1 MGGDEAAGREVTGGG
16 CTRAEFRCGSPVP
29 ALNSSAGRLNPRE
42 RSAASL
48 QAEGG
53 GTAAMSGTDPFSP
66 EQLLLQRRF
75 VGALARRLVADAAQ
89 VDDVAQETWLELLT
103 TNKPPRSISW
113 LRAVVRNVVR
123 QLGRSEGRRRARESE
138 VARVAPTLA
147 PATDEIAGRLELQRR
162 LIERV
167 LALPALHREIVLL
180 HFYEECTVKQAAA
193 RLGIPFETAR
203 TRLRR
208 ALEELRAN
216 WNGELGGERA
226 GLLALAQLAPLS
238 KVATWGAWIAMAK
251 GSKAALAVAVVVV
264 AAGGWWLWSDSRAL
278 HGAAPAATAVV
289 APAGAEAADAKGP
302 LAASRVNEPAPA
314 VAPPAAPTIADGF
327 GSVRVHVTWLM
338 ADSKSTPIPNVPVRL
353 FSEERPPT
361 FVDAVDGM
369 TDKKG
374 DFFAE
379 HVPSGSVIATAAG
392 FTAFTGSSDHPRF
405 SERECARRIAVHAN
419 ETTDV
424 ALSVFKEAEVDG
436 VVLDPKGAPVAGATI
451 WISSGAGGWPSLG
464 EEFGKSDASGPGRF
478 HLPVVE
484 RIHWISAYAPSFAPS
499 PALSLSGRE
508 ATNGRITIELQLL
521 DEGGCIRGRVVDS
534 SARPVSRAFVYASG
548 PWSNPRVLRKGTT
561 GEHPPARTTRTHDD
575 GTFEIEGAPVGDVH
589 LVVRAR
595 DHAPA
600 WERFTLTAQPPKEVD
615 LTLRK
620 GGTLEGTLETGDG
633 EPLPGVEVRVVPVQ
647 KLPEPRIEVLT
658 AFARTDD
665 DGHFIVEHLMAEP
678 LEATVDAGE
687 IGTATLA
694 FSVADGEMKEWS
706 PELSRG
712 LEIRGR
718 VVDEAGAAFPRWKVE
733 ARFEKRESGEK
744 LPVAVA
750 TSSDGRF
757 TIPRCGDKPYEV
769 RVFEPSDDRRDVS
782 FSAVVLLGVKA
793 GGEEIEIRVPAN
805 RRKTAFVAGRV
816 VDADGRPLPRVSL
829 SLYDGGSNDIGFN
842 AGGDAGFRLGPF
854 PPGAYHMR
862 LWLEGLP
869 HLELGTRTLI
879 AGQTLDL
886 GTLTMARPGFV
897 EVRATRADGSP
908 PEDGDVSI
916 WNEARENSERIGLI
930 GDLFRSEPLA
940 PGRYQL
946 GGGTKMASTWI
957 PFDIVGGQTTQLA
970 VTIAPGAIRS
980 FRLLTV
986 SGAQPLAPVEV
997 TLSDMTGHP
1006 LWSHTW
1012 PKYPKGPYVVNQRF
1026 ARGRFTISFTAADGT
1041 KGETT
1046 FDVEDLV
1053 DTKDAVDVMMH

>member
-1 MGGDEAAGREVTGGG
+1 MIGGG
-16 CTRAEFRCGSPVP
+16 CTRAEFRRGSPVP
-29 ALNSSAGRLNPRE
+29 APSSGAGRLNPRE
-42 RSAASL
+42 GSAASL

-53 GTAAMSGTDPFSP
+53 GTAAMSNTDPFSP

-75 VGALARRLVADAAQ
+75 IGALARRLVADAAQ
-89 VDDVAQETWLELLT
+89 VDDVTQETWLELLT
-103 TNKPPRSISW
+103 THAPSRSLAW

-123 QLGRSEGRRRARESE
+123 QLGRSEGRRRVREGE
-138 VARVAPTLA
+138 VARAAPTLA

-180 HFYEECTVKQAAA
+180 HFYEELTVKQAAA

-208 ALEELRAN
+208 ALEELRAH
-216 WNGELGGERA
+216 WNCELGGERA

-238 KVATWGAWIAMAK
+238 TVATWGAWIAMAK
-251 GSKAALAVAVVVV
+251 GSKVAIAAAVVVV
-264 AAGGWWLWSDSRAL
+264 AAGGWWLWSGARAL
-278 HGAAPAATAVV
+278 HGAAPESTTQV
-289 APAGAEAADAKGP
+289 APAGAAAADANAP
-302 LAASRVNEPAPA
+302 LAAARVSEPAPA
-314 VAPPAAPTIADGF
+314 VAPPSAPTSVDGF
-327 GSVRVHVTWLM
+327 GSVRVHVTWSR
-338 ADSKSTPIPNVPVRL
+338 ADSKSTPIPNLPVRL
-353 FSEERPPT
+353 VSEERPPT
-361 FVDAVDGM
+361 FVDQVDGM
-369 TDKKG
+369 TDGNG
-374 DFFAE
+374 DFFADR
-379 HVPSGSVIATAAG
+379 VPSGSVIATAAG
-392 FTAFTGSSDHPRF
+392 FTAYTGSSDHPRF
-405 SERECARRIAVHAN
+405 SERECARRIAVLAN

-424 ALSVFKEAEVDG
+424 ALSVFKDTEVDG

-451 WISSGAGGWPSLG
+451 WISSDLGWPSLG
-464 EEFGKSDASGPGRF
+464 GDFGKSDASGRF

-499 PALSLSGRE
+499 PAISLSGRE
-508 ATNGRITIELQLL
+508 ATNGRLAIELQLL

-534 SARPVSRAFVYASG
+534 SARPVGHAFVYASG
-548 PWSNPRVLRKGTT
+548 PWRNGRVLRDGTT
-561 GEHPPARTTRTHDD
+561 GANPPARTTRTHAD

-600 WERFTLTAQPPKEVD
+600 WERFTSTARTLKEFD

-633 EPLPGVEVRVVPVQ
+633 EPLPGVEVRVAPVQ
-647 KLPEPRIEVLT
+647 LLSEPRTEVLA
-658 AFARTDD
+658 AFARTDE
-665 DGHFIVEHLMAEP
+665 DGHFIVEHLMAVP

-687 IGTATLA
+687 FGTAKLPFTL
-694 FSVADGEMKEWS
+694 ADGESREWS

-718 VVDEAGAAFPRWKVE
+718 VVDEDGAAFPRWKVE
-733 ARFEKRESGEK
+733 ARLEKWESGVE
-744 LPVAVA
+744 PPAVVA
-750 TSSDGRF
+750 TASDGRF
-757 TIPRCGDKPYEV
+757 TIPRCVDRPYEV
-769 RVFEPSDDRRDVS
+769 RVFEPSEDLQDIT
-782 FSAVVLLGVKA
+782 FSSIVLHGVKA

-805 RRKTAFVAGRV
+805 RRASAFVAGRV
-816 VDADGRPLPRVSL
+816 VNADGRPLPRVSL
-829 SLYDGGSNDIGFN
+829 SLYEGGSNNISFN
-842 AGGDAGFRLGPF
+842 AGGEAGFHLGPF
-854 PPGAYHMR
+854 PPGAYSMR

-869 HLELGTRTLI
+869 ELELGMRTLT

-908 PEDGDVSI
+908 PEDGDLSI
-916 WNEARENSERIGLI
+916 WNEARENSERIGLV

-946 GGGTKMASTWI
+946 CGGTTMASTWI
-957 PFDIVGGQTTQLA
+957 PFEIVSGQTTQLTLT
-970 VTIAPGAIRS
+970 VAPGAIRS
-980 FRLLTV
+980 FRLLTAT
-986 SGAQPLAPVEV
+986 GAPPLQPVEV
-997 TLSDMTGHP
+997 ALSDATGHV
-1006 LWSHTW
+1006 LWTHTW
-1012 PKYPKGPYVVNQRF
+1012 PRYSKGPYVVSQRF
-1026 ARGRFTISFTAADGT
+1026 ARGRFTISFTAADGA
-1041 KGETT
+1041 KGEAT

-1053 DTKDAVDVMMH
+1053 DTKDAVDVAMK

>member
-1 MGGDEAAGREVTGGG
+1 
-16 CTRAEFRCGSPVP
+16 
-29 ALNSSAGRLNPRE
+29 
-42 RSAASL
+42 
-48 QAEGG
+48 
-53 GTAAMSGTDPFSP
+53 MSGTDPFAP

-75 VGALARRLVADAAQ
+75 IGALARRLVADAAQ

-103 TNKPPRSISW
+103 TKSRPRARSAGADDGALPRSW
-113 LRAVVRNVVR
+113 LRRVVRNVVL
-123 QLGRSEGRRRARESE
+123 QLGRAEGRRAAREAVVGRTAE
-138 VARVAPTLA
+138 ARA
-147 PATDEIAGRLELQRR
+147 PATDQIVEQLDLQRR
-162 LIERV
+162 LIERA
-167 LALPALHREIVLL
+167 LALPPIYREIVLL
-180 HFYEECTVKQAAA
+180 HFYEELTVAQAAA
-193 RLGIPFETAR
+193 RLGIPLETAR

-208 ALEELRAN
+208 ALDELRAN
-216 WNGELGGERA
+216 WNGELGGARA

-238 KVATWGAWIAMAK
+238 KVATCGAWIAMAK
-251 GSKAALAVAVVVV
+251 GSKVALAAAAVVV

-278 HGAAPAATAVV
+278 HGTAPAATALV
-289 APAGAEAADAKGP
+289 APAGAEAADANAP
-302 LAASRVNEPAPA
+302 LAAARVNDPVPAL
-314 VAPPAAPTIADGF
+314 APPATPTSVDGF
-327 GSVRVHVTWLM
+327 GSVRVHVTWLT

-369 TDKKG
+369 TDGHG
-374 DFFAE
+374 DFFAD

-392 FTAFTGSSDHPRF
+392 FTAFTGSSDHPRIS
-405 SERECARRIAVHAN
+405 SERECARRIVVHAN
-419 ETTDV
+419 ETADV
-424 ALSVFKEAEVDG
+424 TLSVHKEAEIDG

-464 EEFGKSDASGPGRF
+464 EEFGKSDAFGRF

-484 RIHWISAYAPSFAPS
+484 RIHFISAYAPWFAPS
-499 PALSLSGRE
+499 PALSLSSRETTDGRL
-508 ATNGRITIELQLL
+508 AIELQLL
-521 DEGGCIRGRVVDS
+521 DEGGCIRGRVVDR
-534 SARPVSRAFVYASG
+534 SARPVGHAFVYASG
-548 PWSNPRVLRKGTT
+548 PWANPRVLRMGTT
-561 GEHPPARTTRTHDD
+561 GAHPPARTARTHDD
-575 GTFEIEGAPVGDVH
+575 GTFEIEGAPVGEVH

-600 WERFTLTAQPPKEVD
+600 WERFTSTARSLKEFD

-633 EPLPGVEVRVVPVQ
+633 EPLPGIEVRVAPVQ

-658 AFARTDD
+658 AFTRTDD
-665 DGHFIVEHLMAEP
+665 DGHFAVEHLMAVP

-687 IGTATLA
+687 FGTAKLA
-694 FSVADGEMKEWS
+694 FTLADGETREWS

-718 VVDEAGAAFPRWKVE
+718 VVDENGAAFPRWKVE

-744 LPVAVA
+744 LPAAVA
-750 TSSDGRF
+750 TASDGRF
-757 TIPRCGDKPYEV
+757 TIPRCFDKAYEV
-769 RVFEPSDDRRDVS
+769 RVFEPTEDRRNIT
-782 FSAVVLLGVKA
+782 FSSIVLHGVKA

-805 RRKTAFVAGRV
+805 RRASAFVSGRV

-829 SLYDGGSNDIGFN
+829 SLFDGGSNDIGFN
-842 AGGDAGFRLGPF
+842 AGGEAGFRLGPF
-854 PPGAYHMR
+854 PPGDYHLR

-869 HLELGTRTLI
+869 ELELGTRTLT

-908 PEDGDVSI
+908 LEDGDVSI
-916 WNEARENSERIGLI
+916 WNEARDNSEDIGLI

-946 GGGTKMASTWI
+946 GGGRKMASTWI
-957 PFDIVGGQTTQLA
+957 PFEIVGGQTTQLS

-980 FRLLTV
+980 FRLLTA
-986 SGAQPLAPVEV
+986 SGAQPLAPIEV
-997 TLSDMTGHP
+997 TLSDATGHP

-1026 ARGRFTISFTAADGT
+1026 ARGRFTISFTAADGA
-1041 KGETT
+1041 KGEAS
-1046 FDVEDLV
+1046 FEVEDLV
-1053 DTKDAVDVMMH
+1053 DAKDAVDVTMH

>member
-1 MGGDEAAGREVTGGG
+1 
-16 CTRAEFRCGSPVP
+16 
-29 ALNSSAGRLNPRE
+29 
-42 RSAASL
+42 
-48 QAEGG
+48 
-53 GTAAMSGTDPFSP
+53 MSNTDPFSP

-75 VGALARRLVADAAQ
+75 VGAVARRLVADAAQ

-103 TNKPPRSISW
+103 SKAPPRSLSW

-123 QLGRSEGRRRARESE
+123 QLGRSEGRRRAREE
-138 VARVAPTLA
+138 QVARVAPTLA

-180 HFYEECTVKQAAA
+180 HFYEERTVKQAAA

-208 ALEELRAN
+208 ALEELRAH

-251 GSKAALAVAVVVV
+251 GSKAALAAAVVVV

-278 HGAAPAATAVV
+278 HGTAPAATALV
-289 APAGAEAADAKGP
+289 APAGAEAADANAP
-302 LAASRVNEPAPA
+302 LAAARVNEPAPA
-314 VAPPAAPTIADGF
+314 LAPPATPTSVDGF
-327 GSVRVHVTWLM
+327 GSVRVHVTWLT

-353 FSEERPPT
+353 VSEERPPT
-361 FVDAVDGM
+361 FVDQVDGM
-369 TDKKG
+369 TDGNG
-374 DFFAE
+374 DFLAD

-405 SERECARRIAVHAN
+405 SERPCARRIAVRAN
-419 ETTDV
+419 ETTEV
-424 ALSVFKEAEVDG
+424 TLSVFKEAEIDG

-451 WISSGAGGWPSLG
+451 WISSELGGWPVLG
-464 EEFGKSDASGPGRF
+464 GEFGKSDASGRF

-484 RIHWISAYAPSFAPS
+484 RIHYISAYAPSFAPS
-499 PALSLSGRE
+499 PALSLSSRETTDGRL
-508 ATNGRITIELQLL
+508 AIELQLL
-521 DEGGCIRGRVVDS
+521 DEGGCIRGRVVDR
-534 SARPVSRAFVYASG
+534 SARPVGHAFVYASG
-548 PWSNPRVLRKGTT
+548 PWSNPRVLRKGMS
-561 GEHPPARTTRTHDD
+561 GAHPPARTARTHDD
-575 GTFEIEGAPVGDVH
+575 GTFEIEGAPVGEVH

-595 DHAPA
+595 DHAPV
-600 WERFTLTAQPPKEVD
+600 WERFTSTARSLKEFD
-615 LTLRK
+615 LTLRE

-633 EPLPGVEVRVVPVQ
+633 EPLPGIEVRVAPVQ

-658 AFARTDD
+658 AFTRTDD
-665 DGHFIVEHLMAEP
+665 DGHFAVEHLMTVP

-687 IGTATLA
+687 FGTAKLA
-694 FSVADGEMKEWS
+694 FTLADGETREWS

-718 VVDEAGAAFPRWKVE
+718 VVDEDGAAFPRWKVE

-744 LPVAVA
+744 LPASVA
-750 TSSDGRF
+750 TASDGRF
-757 TIPRCGDKPYEV
+757 TIPRCVDKPYEV
-769 RVFEPSDDRRDVS
+769 RVFEPTDDRRNIT
-782 FSAVVLLGVKA
+782 FSSVVLHGVKA

-805 RRKTAFVAGRV
+805 RRACAFVSGRV

-842 AGGDAGFRLGPF
+842 AGGESGFRLGPF

-869 HLELGTRTLI
+869 QLELGTRTLTS
-879 AGQTLDL
+879 GQTLDL

-916 WNEARENSERIGLI
+916 WNEARDNSEDIGLI

-957 PFDIVGGQTTQLA
+957 PFEIVGGQTTQLS

-980 FRLLTV
+980 FRLLTA
-986 SGAQPLAPVEV
+986 SGAQPSRP
-997 TLSDMTGHP
+997 S
-1006 LWSHTW
+1006 
-1012 PKYPKGPYVVNQRF
+1012 R
-1026 ARGRFTISFTAADGT
+1026 
-1041 KGETT
+1041 
-1046 FDVEDLV
+1046 
-1053 DTKDAVDVMMH
+1053 